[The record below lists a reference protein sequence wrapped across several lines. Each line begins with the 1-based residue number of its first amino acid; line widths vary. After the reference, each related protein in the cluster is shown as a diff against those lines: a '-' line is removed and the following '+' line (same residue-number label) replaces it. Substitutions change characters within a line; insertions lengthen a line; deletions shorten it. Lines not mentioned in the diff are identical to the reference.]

1 MQPFSLPISFLVQSP
16 RGFGVRNQRAA
27 SSFSSKR
34 PHVLLIVETAMAFGR
49 GVLEGISRYLV
60 ENPPWSVQLD
70 LRELLVTPPAWL
82 RRWDG
87 DGIITR
93 STTPEM
99 AEIIQ
104 KWGIPTVNL
113 TDIYGDQGLPSIWND
128 HDAIGRMAA
137 DHLIQRGLNQ
147 FAYCGFTDH
156 HWSESRF
163 EGFSAAVGQHGYS
176 VESHQSDWAQ
186 ARRTG
191 WERQQAQLVDWLTSL
206 PKPIGIMACNDFR
219 GQHVLEGC
227 RAARLSVPDEVAVI
241 GVDND
246 QVICDFCQPP
256 LSSVIPAAERIGFEA
271 AGMLDR
277 LMQGEKLEQR
287 QVRIKP
293 LGVASRQST
302 DVMAIDDGD
311 VVAALKIIRD
321 RACLG
326 LSVADILREVP
337 IARSS
342 LERRFRK
349 TVGRSPQAEI
359 RGVQMK
365 RARQLLCE
373 TDLTLNQIASLTG
386 FKHSEYFS
394 VVFKRE
400 VGQTPGQYR
409 AGAS

>member
-1 MQPFSLPISFLVQSP
+1 VRKQGSP
-16 RGFGVRNQRAA
+16 LRGVPAN
-27 SSFSSKR
+27 R
-34 PHVLLIVETAMAFGR
+34 PHVLLIVETAMSFGR

-82 RRWDG
+82 RQWEG

-93 STTPEM
+93 STTPAM
-99 AEIIQ
+99 ADIIL
-104 KWGIPTVNL
+104 KTGIPTVNL
-113 TDIYGDQGLPSIWND
+113 TDIYGDQRLPSIWND
-128 HDAIGRMAA
+128 HEAIGRMAA
-137 DHLIQRGLNQ
+137 EHLMERGLPH
-147 FAYCGFTDH
+147 FAYYGFTDH
-156 HWSESRF
+156 HWSEARF
-163 EGFSAAVGQHGYS
+163 QGFSQALAAHGY
-176 VESHQSDWAQ
+176 EAAYQQSDWAQ
-186 ARRTG
+186 ARRRG
-191 WERQQAQLVDWLTSL
+191 WERQQSQLVEWLNRL

-227 RAARLSVPDEVAVI
+227 RAARLSVPDQVAVI

-271 AGMLDR
+271 ASMLDR
-277 LMQGEKLEQR
+277 LMKGHPVPETHL
-287 QVRIKP
+287 RIKP
-293 LGVASRQST
+293 LGVAARQST
-302 DVMAIDDGD
+302 DVMAIDDRD

-337 IARSS
+337 LARSS

-359 RGVQMK
+359 RVVQLK
-365 RARQLLCE
+365 RAQQLLCE
-373 TDLTLNQIASLTG
+373 TDLNLTQIATLTG

-400 VGQTPGQYR
+400 LGQTPGQYR
-409 AGAS
+409 ASAGTSD

>member
-1 MQPFSLPISFLVQSP
+1 M
-16 RGFGVRNQRAA
+16 A
-27 SSFSSKR
+27 KR
-34 PHVLLIVETAMAFGR
+34 PSNPFEASRNRANSDRPNVLLIVETAMAFGR
-49 GVLEGISRYLV
+49 GVLEGISRYLT
-60 ENPPWSVQLD
+60 ENPKWSVQLD

-99 AEIIQ
+99 ADIIL

-113 TDIYGDQGLPSIWND
+113 TDIYGDQGIPAIWND
-128 HDAIGRMAA
+128 HRAIGQMAA
-137 DHLIQRGLNQ
+137 EHLIQRGLKN
-147 FAYCGFTDH
+147 FAFCGFSDH
-156 HWSESRF
+156 HWSTERR
-163 EGFSAAVGQHGYS
+163 EGFSRTIAAHGGH
-176 VESHQSDWAQ
+176 VLGHASDWSQ
-186 ARRTG
+186 ARRSG
-191 WERQQAQLVDWLTSL
+191 WEKQQSKIVEWLVGL

-227 RAARLSVPDEVAVI
+227 RAARIPVPEDVAVI

-256 LSSVIPAAERIGFEA
+256 LTSVIPAAERIGFEA
-271 AGMLDR
+271 AKMLDR
-277 LMQGEKLEQR
+277 LMIGEKLDQR
-287 QVRIKP
+287 KILVPP
-293 LGVASRQST
+293 LGVTARQST
-302 DVMAIDDGD
+302 DVMAIEDAE
-311 VVAALKIIRD
+311 VVQALKIIRE

-326 LSVADILREVP
+326 LNVADVLKEVP

-349 TVGRSPQAEI
+349 SVGRSPQAEI
-359 RGVQMK
+359 RDTQMN

-373 TDLTLNQIASLTG
+373 TDLSLAQVAALTG

-400 VGQTPGQYR
+400 VGQTPGQFR
-409 AGAS
+409 ASMG

>member
-1 MQPFSLPISFLVQSP
+1 
-16 RGFGVRNQRAA
+16 
-27 SSFSSKR
+27 
-34 PHVLLIVETAMAFGR
+34 LIVETAMSFGR

-93 STTPEM
+93 STTPAM
-99 AEIIQ
+99 ADTIL

-137 DHLIQRGLNQ
+137 EHLIQRGMNH
-147 FAYCGFTDH
+147 FAFCGFTDH
-156 HWSESRF
+156 HWSEARYQ
-163 EGFSAAVGQHGYS
+163 GFAAVLAERGYQATH
-176 VESHQSDWAQ
+176 HQCDWAE
-186 ARRTG
+186 ARQMG
-191 WERQQAQLVDWLTSL
+191 WGQQQSQLVDWLQGL
-206 PKPIGIMACNDFR
+206 PKPVGIMACNDFR

-227 RAARLSVPDEVAVI
+227 RAARISVPDEAAVI

-271 AGMLDR
+271 ANMLDR
-277 LMQGEKLEQR
+277 LMRGEALNDR
-287 QVRIKP
+287 HLRIKP
-293 LGVASRQST
+293 LGIAARQST

-311 VVAALKIIRD
+311 VVAALKMIRD

-365 RARQLLCE
+365 RARQLLRE
-373 TDLTLNQIASLTG
+373 TDLPLTQIAALTG

-409 AGAS
+409 AQVS

>member
-1 MQPFSLPISFLVQSP
+1 MS
-16 RGFGVRNQRAA
+16 
-27 SSFSSKR
+27 
-34 PHVLLIVETAMAFGR
+34 FGR
-49 GVLEGISRYLV
+49 GVLEGISRYLM

-82 RRWDG
+82 TRWDG

-99 AEIIQ
+99 AEIIHQ
-104 KWGIPTVNL
+104 RGIPTVNL

-137 DHLIQRGLNQ
+137 EHLIQRGLNH

-156 HWSESRF
+156 HWSEARF
-163 EGFSAAVGQHGYS
+163 NGFSATVGQHGYVAS
-176 VESHQSDWAQ
+176 PHHSDWAQ
-186 ARRTG
+186 ARRMG
-191 WERQQAQLVDWLTSL
+191 WERQQAHLIDWLQRL

-227 RAARLSVPDEVAVI
+227 RAARISVPDEVAVI

-246 QVICDFCQPP
+246 HVICDFCQPP

-271 AGMLDR
+271 ASMLDR
-277 LMQGEKLEQR
+277 LMTGAPLEER
-287 QVRIKP
+287 HVRIKP
-293 LGVASRQST
+293 LGVAARQST

-373 TDLTLNQIASLTG
+373 TDLTLTQIASLTG

-409 AGAS
+409 SNVG